1 MVSIRRLGAGVGA
14 AGLLLA
20 TSAHA
25 AEPAAA
31 GHDHGHDH
39 GHQATGATLR
49 LNDGKKWQ
57 TDAPLRAGMEAL
69 RDELQPHV
77 KAIHTKNFSA
87 EQYAALAG
95 AIEGRLVS
103 IMSECKLPPDVD
115 AQLHVLLVDFFDGA
129 KVMKAEGDRMK
140 GVVKVVRGLE
150 AYARHFEHPAWKPLA
165 H

>member
-1 MVSIRRLGAGVGA
+1 MASIRLLGTGAGA
-14 AGLLLA
+14 AGLLVA
-20 TSAHA
+20 SAAMA
-25 AEPAAA
+25 AEPATEHA
-31 GHDHGHDH
+31 HGHDH
-39 GHQATGATLR
+39 GHEASGATLG

-69 RDELQPHV
+69 RDELQPNV
-77 KAIHTKNFSA
+77 KAIHAKTFTA

-95 AIEGRLVS
+95 KIEGRLVS

-129 KVMKAEGDRMK
+129 KVMKSEGDRMK
-140 GVVKVVRGLE
+140 GVVKIVRSLE
-150 AYARHFEHPAWKPLA
+150 AYDKHFDHPNWKPLA